1 MKLSMGLIYFVVC
14 FALLSM
20 SCGALRQG
28 WVKVDYLEGQPSDV
42 MVCEMRLRGDDMTAR
57 CLSLEE
63 TIRIMKANQ
72 APAND
77 FTL

>member
-1 MKLSMGLIYFVVC
+1 MKLSLGFMYAVVC
-14 FALLSM
+14 FMLLSL

-28 WVKVDYLEGQPSDV
+28 WVKVDYLEGQPADV
-42 MVCEMRLRGDDMTAR
+42 MVCEMRLKGDDMTAR

-63 TIRIMKANQ
+63 AIRLAK
-72 APAND
+72 PEKSSND